1 MIYQKEVK
9 AIARLTKVV
18 VIKVQIFVTKFSEIQ
33 ITEKKINFST
43 AEGLKSQDGK
53 ESQIRSKFFIRGREN
68 FIILRLE
75 RESRYECS
83 STEA

>member
-53 ESQIRSKFFIRGREN
+53 ESQIRSKFRGREN